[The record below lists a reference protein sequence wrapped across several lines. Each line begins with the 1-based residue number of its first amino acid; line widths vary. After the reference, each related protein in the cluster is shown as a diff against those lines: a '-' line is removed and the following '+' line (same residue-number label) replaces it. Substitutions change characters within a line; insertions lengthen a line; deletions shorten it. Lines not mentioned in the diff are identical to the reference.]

1 MKNIIDSR
9 IKFNELLPWLA
20 IALITLLAFF
30 GTYNFH
36 FSAPIKALIWIGW
49 LVLTLLLGFF
59 TSKGKQAFSFGQEAK
74 IELQKVVWPSR
85 QETIQTTSIVMI
97 MVTITGFV
105 LWGIDSGMMWAI
117 GKITH
122 LG

>member
-1 MKNIIDSR
+1 MKL
-9 IKFNELLPWLA
+9 NELLLWFGIVLVT
-20 IALITLLAFF
+20 IAAFL
-30 GTYNFH
+30 GTYCFQ
-36 FSAPIKALIWIGW
+36 FTAPILVMIWIGW
-49 LVLTLLLGFF
+49 LVLTLVLAFY
-59 TSKGKQAFSFGQEAK
+59 TEKGSQAFSFAKEAK
-74 IELQKVVWPSR
+74 IELEKVVWPSR
-85 QETIQTTSIVMI
+85 QETVQTTSIVMV